1 MKIKFRIL
9 NILLF
14 VMLLI
19 VGLNVNLKADIKV
32 ASAFDGAAE
41 FYVESTV
48 EDKMLDFGVRYHHD
62 QGYSRI
68 NNASYSVAGACEAG
82 GSSYSSKALEL
93 KKYYTQNINVL
104 EIPNDTGVNVVCYA
118 NIKLGAWTLT
128 SVKSFIQKY
137 EETHPDEKVIAAIN
151 GDFFDI
157 NSNSNYPRT
166 STGGT
171 VSNGNYYKVNASWK
185 SIGFKTDEN
194 GILSMKGNIMP
205 TISTKPI
212 MEILDDNNN
221 VTYSIDVDKINE
233 KASENEVS
241 VYFTFYNEL
250 HQAISEDVENAI
262 LVSGS
267 EIAPFSKNSIY
278 GLGEVKNTAFTG
290 SITNYQFAICTS
302 NTEVLNKIKEGSK
315 IRVQYYYTGDLE
327 GYDNVT
333 GYPHNLLVN
342 NVDELGNTDLYRH
355 PRTMIGTR
363 EDGTIVMTTVDGR
376 RVASGYY
383 GLNPAEQ
390 TALMKYYG
398 CTDAYNLDGGGST
411 TMVIL
416 ENGEFV
422 IKNEPSDNSPRSD
435 GNCLL
440 LTVKVP
446 QIEISFNNVTKTAI
460 TCKLDVIK
468 SIDKY
473 QDLYLELNGEMKK
486 LENKQATFTNLQRNT
501 EYIYKIYAKVND
513 KYLGLPLTGSIS
525 TSKEKLKIEKVNV
538 SRGIVKEEESY
549 IFEFVIDD
557 PDRTFVNMI
566 LDVNGKKYYV
576 RDNTF
581 TVPCDQFSNLNTYLI
596 FTYDLNDANGRII
609 ENLYDFNA
617 NFCDA
622 TMALDSLSN
631 DVGAWFNALINN

>member
-1 MKIKFRIL
+1 MKKQLRFL
-9 NILLF
+9 NLI
-14 VMLLI
+14 LI
-19 VGLNVNLKADIKV
+19 VLMAFFAFNITLKADIK
-32 ASAFDGAAE
+32 ATSSFDGAAE
-41 FYVESTV
+41 FYVDSIV

-68 NNASYSVAGACEAG
+68 NNSSYSPSGACEAG
-82 GSSYSSKALEL
+82 GSSYSSKALEYG
-93 KKYYTQNINVL
+93 KYYTQNINVL

-118 NIKLGAWTLT
+118 NIKLGSWTLT
-128 SVKSFIQKY
+128 AVKSFIQKY

-157 NSNSNYPRT
+157 NSNSNYPKT

-171 VSNGNYYKVNASWK
+171 VSNGNYYKVNGSWK

-194 GILSMKGNIMP
+194 GILSMKGNVKP
-205 TISTKPI
+205 TISSKPI
-212 MEILDDNNN
+212 LEIFDDNNE
-221 VTYSIDVDKINE
+221 VVYSIDVDKINE
-233 KASENEVS
+233 QATENEVS

-250 HQAISEDVENAI
+250 HQAQAESVENAI
-262 LVSGS
+262 LVSGN
-267 EIAPFSKNSIY
+267 EIAPFSKNSVF
-278 GLGEVKNTAFTG
+278 GLGEVKNTSFTG
-290 SITNYQFAICTS
+290 SITNYQFAISTT
-302 NTEVLNKIKEGSK
+302 NTEVLNKIKEGTK

-333 GYPHNLLVN
+333 GYPHNLLVD
-342 NVDELGNTDLYRH
+342 NVDTLDNGDLYRH

-363 EDGTIVMTTVDGR
+363 EDSTIVMTTVDGR

-383 GLNPAEQ
+383 GLNPIEQ

-440 LTVKVP
+440 VTVKVP
-446 QIEISFNNVTKTAI
+446 QMELSFNNISQTSI
-460 TCKLDVIK
+460 TCNVDVIK

-473 QDLYLELNGEMKK
+473 QDLYLELNGEKKK
-486 LENKQATFTNLQRNT
+486 LENNQATFTNLSRNT
-501 EYIYKIYAKVND
+501 EYVYKIYAKVND

-525 TSKEKLKIEKVNV
+525 TAKEKLIIEKVNV
-538 SRGIVKEEESY
+538 SRQIVKDEECY
-549 IFEFVIDD
+549 IFEFVIKDD
-557 PDRTFVNMI
+557 DKSFVNMI

-581 TVPCDQFSNLNTYLI
+581 TVPAKEITNINTYLI
-596 FTYDLNDANGRII
+596 LTYDLNDKNDRII
-609 ENLYDFNA
+609 DNLYDFNA

-631 DVGAWFNALINN
+631 DVDAWFNALINK